1 MLISEVTQ
9 NKQHAAA
16 LRVRPW
22 QWVVC
27 IDPWVICSDRDLLN
41 NLSMTIMT
49 KTMSYIVESCP
60 LTKLNGGLSRLHSAD
75 EDAVSWLTTY
85 GIWHAYEKKK
95 MTKYIELFVKISF
108 SQVFTANIWSDHVCI
123 KNRVH
128 QHRPFVFHSLH
139 LTSTLTRLKFLR
151 VASVAPL
158 TAWSAKNQPI
168 TKVCGCRVNGSK
180 ALTRDQSEF
189 GDPVSAVVAPYLWF

>member
-1 MLISEVTQ
+1 MQLHSESDLDSGSYALTRASYVVT
-9 NKQHAAA
+9 
-16 LRVRPW
+16 
-22 QWVVC
+22 
-27 IDPWVICSDRDLLN
+27 RDLLN
-41 NLSMTIMT
+41 NLSMTI
-49 KTMSYIVESCP
+49 
-60 LTKLNGGLSRLHSAD
+60 
-75 EDAVSWLTTY
+75 
-85 GIWHAYEKKK
+85 

-158 TAWSAKNQPI
+158 TA
-168 TKVCGCRVNGSK
+168 
-180 ALTRDQSEF
+180 
-189 GDPVSAVVAPYLWF
+189 

>member
-41 NLSMTIMT
+41 NLSMTI
-49 KTMSYIVESCP
+49 
-60 LTKLNGGLSRLHSAD
+60 
-75 EDAVSWLTTY
+75 
-85 GIWHAYEKKK
+85 